1 MAPAYRGKVVPLS
14 TVDFRDELVAT
25 RGYLSGGG
33 INDAVSSHGKDT
45 STISDAAAAAC
56 VADAMMA

>member
-1 MAPAYRGKVVPLS
+1 MVPLS

-33 INDAVSSHGKDT
+33 INEAVSSHGKDT
-45 STISDAAAAAC
+45 STISDAAACA
-56 VADAMMA
+56 ADAMK